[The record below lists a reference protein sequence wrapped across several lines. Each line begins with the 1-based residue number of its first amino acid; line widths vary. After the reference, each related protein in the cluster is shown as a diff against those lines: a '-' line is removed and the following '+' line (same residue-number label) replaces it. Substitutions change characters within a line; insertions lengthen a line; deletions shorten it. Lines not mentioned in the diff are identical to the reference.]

1 MPVIGV
7 RPALNLERILFATDF
22 SAAARV
28 AESYARALAQ
38 RFGSTVD
45 VVHVFDP
52 TDHDSQEGDVLLPV
66 NKLRRKLRQRRV
78 DGVAAELAEQGVVAE
93 SMLCE
98 GHPPAR
104 ELLGLLEQSGAD
116 LVVMGTHCKRSVER
130 FIAGST
136 AEELIRKANR
146 PVLTV
151 GPNTRV
157 PAEGPLTFRNIV
169 YATDFSAQAAK
180 AAVFALSFAEDSGA
194 HLYYCHVP
202 GPTDGAHDAP
212 VSDAAFRAE
221 LQRLVPDCSYEWCD
235 PQCVVEHG
243 RAADGVL
250 KLARRVNADL
260 IVLGPRKPTFALTH
274 LERGVTLQVLC
285 DTECPVLTVC

>member
-7 RPALNLERILFATDF
+7 RPVLNLERILFATDF
-22 SAAARV
+22 SAAAHV

-52 TDHDSQEGDVLLPV
+52 TAHDAEEQGILLPM
-66 NKLRRKLRQRRV
+66 NSLRRKIRQRRIAGIATNFA
-78 DGVAAELAEQGVVAE
+78 DHGIPAETV
-93 SMLCE
+93 LCE
-98 GHPPAR
+98 GYPPAR
-104 ELLGLLEQSGAD
+104 ELLQHLESSEAD
-116 LVVMGTHCKRSVER
+116 LVVMGTHCKPSVER
-130 FIAGST
+130 FVAGST

-151 GPNTRV
+151 GPNTKT

-169 YATDFSAQAAK
+169 YATDFSTQAAK

-202 GPTDGAHDAP
+202 GPLDNAEDTEADDAT
-212 VSDAAFRAE
+212 FRAE
-221 LQRLVPDCSYEWCD
+221 LQLLVPDCSYEWCN
-235 PQCVVEHG
+235 PQCVIEHG
-243 RAADGVL
+243 RAASGIL
-250 KLARRVNADL
+250 ELAKRVHADL
-260 IVLGPRKPTFALTH
+260 IVLGPRKPTFSLTH

-285 DTECPVLTVC
+285 ETECPVLTVC